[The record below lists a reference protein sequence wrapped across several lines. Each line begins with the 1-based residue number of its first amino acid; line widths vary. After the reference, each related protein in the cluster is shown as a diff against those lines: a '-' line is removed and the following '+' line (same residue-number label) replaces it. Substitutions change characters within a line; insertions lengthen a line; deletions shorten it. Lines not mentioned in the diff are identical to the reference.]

1 MDSLKQSSS
10 TREGQSKEGSPILN
24 AGQPSGSHND
34 SLLPTHNEKAPL
46 RRHRLFRIDTA
57 GESGRSGI
65 HPVHFFGVC
74 FKSTCTL
81 SMLVNVLWPFVPA
94 AIAIHFA
101 HPDLHIWIFA
111 LNYIAMVPSANLL
124 GFAGG
129 ELAKKLPKVL
139 GVLLETTLSSVV
151 EIVLFMVL
159 IHKDKNG
166 SLIPVIQAAILG
178 SVLANLLLCLGLC
191 FFFGGMGREHQSFH
205 EAVSEVG
212 TGLLLVAGFGL
223 LIPSAFFSALSSN
236 SSKTTITEE
245 VLSRYTLVISRA
257 TAVILLVAF
266 LMYLYYN
273 LHSHH
278 SIFDEVLELDEHK
291 DEDREEELKRAKL
304 TLVECFVAIS
314 VSVACVCMSAVFL
327 VQEIE
332 HVVDER
338 GVSDNFMGLI
348 LVPLVEKAAE
358 HLTAID
364 EAWDNQI
371 NFALFHCLGPTI
383 QTALLNAPLAVI
395 VGWGLDKDLGLNFEI
410 FMIVLVVL
418 SILVVG
424 NFLRDDHDIPVKR
437 VEVASAFTDGKEA
450 AGNAKWV
457 MEYLNHD
464 TLLSREELT
473 LYTKLESAGTLRNFI
488 RKPDTSEGRPFLDE
502 DIRRA
507 INSLN
512 ASTAVFQKQTG
523 ILASLCE
530 DIDKQLRRETERGA
544 RHNRDIERLRQ
555 RRELEKQNTNAATRE
570 LADKVSAGLRIESE
584 NAAVDSKRI
593 LSSLAAWLKEDDRV
607 LADLGRLVSGLKPT
621 GDDALAVKRT
631 SELSMILAQC
641 LAEELQHRLDR
652 MYLEN
657 LRAGPFKAAQVSDT
671 VDDDILIALE
681 GELESLYPEID
692 ILAEMYTKQQYAT
705 PILRELRN
713 HHSHLRIAS
722 HRKLDYI
729 LDLVTEMKLSTDR
742 LIRSLQD
749 RESFCG
755 TLEAL
760 NTIYRTKIGDQFSDL
775 PVPRRGPSARRSN
788 PPTLMSTS
796 SATRIGSLSEP
807 QILAAVLRRTGLT
820 FESLFQPKENGRDVN
835 ALSEKRQHIIDCLH
849 DYGIAADTPLVAD
862 MISSDRAT
870 RLLSSSLRAN
880 SHFTTLLTNAAHEA
894 QLSELESN
902 LARIQKGI
910 EFLDLD
916 VLFRHNEDREK
927 LTERWG

>member
-1 MDSLKQSSS
+1 MGHSS
-10 TREGQSKEGSPILN
+10 
-24 AGQPSGSHND
+24 D
-34 SLLPTHNEKAPL
+34 
-46 RRHRLFRIDTA
+46 
-57 GESGRSGI
+57 
-65 HPVHFFGVC
+65 
-74 FKSTCTL
+74 
-81 SMLVNVLWPFVPA
+81 PA
-94 AIAIHFA
+94 
-101 HPDLHIWIFA
+101 
-111 LNYIAMVPSANLL
+111 
-124 GFAGG
+124 
-129 ELAKKLPKVL
+129 
-139 GVLLETTLSSVV
+139 
-151 EIVLFMVL
+151 
-159 IHKDKNG
+159 
-166 SLIPVIQAAILG
+166 
-178 SVLANLLLCLGLC
+178 
-191 FFFGGMGREHQSFH
+191 
-205 EAVSEVG
+205 
-212 TGLLLVAGFGL
+212 
-223 LIPSAFFSALSSN
+223 
-236 SSKTTITEE
+236 TI
-245 VLSRYTLVISRA
+245 
-257 TAVILLVAF
+257 
-266 LMYLYYN
+266 
-273 LHSHH
+273 
-278 SIFDEVLELDEHK
+278 
-291 DEDREEELKRAKL
+291 
-304 TLVECFVAIS
+304 
-314 VSVACVCMSAVFL
+314 
-327 VQEIE
+327 
-332 HVVDER
+332 
-338 GVSDNFMGLI
+338 
-348 LVPLVEKAAE
+348 
-358 HLTAID
+358 
-364 EAWDNQI
+364 
-371 NFALFHCLGPTI
+371 
-383 QTALLNAPLAVI
+383 LLNAF
-395 VGWGLDKDLGLNFEI
+395 K
-410 FMIVLVVL
+410 
-418 SILVVG
+418 
-424 NFLRDDHDIPVKR
+424 DHDIPVKR